1 MFRSNVIY
9 ALLYLAILNH
19 NSFSEILKTLNS
31 HFPEPEGFFGWAL
44 ASAGDVDADGVT
56 DFIIGAHQ
64 EDAGAANAGRAYV
77 YRGSNFALLHILQ
90 ASKPHAGGLFGSAV
104 AGVGDVNG
112 DGYDDLLVGE
122 YGEDG
127 GAFDVGRAY
136 VFSGYDGHI
145 IHDLKSPNP
154 ETQGNFGY
162 GIAGAGDVNN
172 DGFPDLIIGA
182 YGEDGGTYSAG
193 RAYVFDGNSG
203 ALIHTLES
211 LSPEMNAYFGVTVIG
226 IGDITDDGCA
236 EFAVGA
242 VYEGGGAQD
251 AGRVYVFDGLS
262 GTVVYTLESPN
273 AELTGAFGHDV
284 CKLDD
289 VDNDGYSDIVI
300 GAWLEDNIE
309 RHAGRVY
316 VFSGKHGDFLYE
328 MVSPNPDWFG
338 GFGFTVSDIG
348 DMDDDGIHDIVIGTY
363 KEDGGAFNA
372 GRAYVFSCTTG
383 SLLATLESPYPIE
396 SGRFGNNVAGIGDKN
411 GDGRGDVLVG
421 AHLEHG
427 GSSQAGRAYIY
438 SPVVNLQSG
447 STGSEIILTW
457 SPWPGTAE
465 YWIYGADNAAYFA
478 PGLSFPYQYRLVV
491 VDPECT
497 TWSSSAGILDPENNL
512 TYLIVA
518 TDTMSRLI
526 ARSNRAGEF
535 DLELSIQ

>member
-19 NSFSEILKTLNS
+19 NSFSEVLKALNS

-44 ASAGDVDADGVT
+44 ASAGDVDADGIP

-136 VFSGYDGHI
+136 VFSGCDGHT

-154 ETQGNFGY
+154 EVQGYFGY
-162 GIAGAGDVNN
+162 GIAGIGDVNN
-172 DGFPDLIIGA
+172 NGSPDLIIGA

-211 LSPEMNAYFGVTVIG
+211 PSPETNAYFGVSVTG
-226 IGDITDDGCA
+226 IDDITGDGCS
-236 EFAVGA
+236 EVAVGA
-242 VYEGGGAQD
+242 VYESGGAQQ
-251 AGRVYVFDGLS
+251 AGRVYVFDGLTGS
-262 GTVVYTLESPN
+262 VVYTLESPH
-273 AELTGAFGHDV
+273 AELTGGFGHDV

-289 VDNDGYSDIVI
+289 VDNDGYSEIIV
-300 GAWLEDNIE
+300 GAWLEENIE

-316 VFSGKHGDFLYE
+316 VFSGQHGDFLYE

-338 GFGFTVSDIG
+338 GFGFTISDIG
-348 DMDDDGIHDIVIGTY
+348 DMDDDGAHDIVIGTY

-383 SLLATLESPYPIE
+383 LLLATLESPYPIE

-427 GSSQAGRAYIY
+427 GSSQAGRTYIY

-478 PGLSFPYQYRLVV
+478 PGLSFPYQYRLAV

-535 DLELSIQ
+535 DLELAIP